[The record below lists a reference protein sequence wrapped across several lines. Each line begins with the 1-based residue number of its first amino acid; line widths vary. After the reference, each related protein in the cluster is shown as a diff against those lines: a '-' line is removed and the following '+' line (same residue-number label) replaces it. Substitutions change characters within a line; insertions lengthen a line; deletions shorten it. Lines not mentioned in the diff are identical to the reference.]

1 MVWHTEIMS
10 QPSLFSHQERLE
22 RLQKLKNPLDDFKT
36 HINWEIYRNE
46 LESMYSHKNGKGGRP
61 PYDPVKM
68 FKILFLQK
76 LYKLSDDEMEFHIID
91 RMSFQRFLDI
101 GQGDPIPDAKTIW
114 VFRERMEK
122 EKMLK
127 VLFEKLNYW
136 IQKQGKIVKQGSSID
151 GTLVDA
157 PVQRNT
163 REENETIKK
172 GEIPEEWKD
181 EPQKMAQKDTD
192 ADWKLKNGKSYY
204 GYANHIVINNES
216 KLITDFEIT
225 TASVHD
231 SQPAVELIQRMS
243 PDQELYADS
252 AYHSE
257 EIRMAMREKEIEGKI
272 IRKKKKGS
280 ELTEEDKIFNKIV
293 SKTRARIEHVF
304 ADIKSF
310 GGDTIRTIGIKRAE
324 IQIGLS
330 VITYNI
336 RRFSYLARA

>member
-1 MVWHTEIMS
+1 MPTVWNLEIMS

-22 RLQKLKNPLDDFKT
+22 RLQKLKNPLDNFKT
-36 HINWEIYRNE
+36 HINWEMYRNE

-101 GQGDPIPDAKTIW
+101 SPGDPIPDAKTIW

-122 EKMLK
+122 ERMLI
-127 VLFEKLNYW
+127 VLFEKINYW
-136 IQKQGKIVKQGSSID
+136 IQKQGKIIKEGSSID
-151 GTLVDA
+151 GTLIDA
-157 PVQRNT
+157 PIQRNT

-172 GEIPEEWKD
+172 AQIPEGWNY
-181 EPQKMAQKDTD
+181 EPQKMAQEDID
-192 ADWKLKNGKSYY
+192 ADWKKKNGKSYY
-204 GYANHIVINNES
+204 GYANHIVMDNKS
-216 KLITDFEIT
+216 KLIIDFEVT

-231 SQPAVELIQRMS
+231 SRPAVDLIQRMS

-252 AYHSE
+252 AYHSDD
-257 EIRMAMREKEIEGKI
+257 IRLAMSERRIEGKI

-280 ELTEEDKIFNKIV
+280 ELTQEDQLYNKLV
-293 SKTRARIEHVF
+293 SQTRARIEHVSKISNLL
-304 ADIKSF
+304 A
-310 GGDTIRTIGIKRAE
+310 GI
-324 IQIGLS
+324 Q
-330 VITYNI
+330 
-336 RRFSYLARA
+336 